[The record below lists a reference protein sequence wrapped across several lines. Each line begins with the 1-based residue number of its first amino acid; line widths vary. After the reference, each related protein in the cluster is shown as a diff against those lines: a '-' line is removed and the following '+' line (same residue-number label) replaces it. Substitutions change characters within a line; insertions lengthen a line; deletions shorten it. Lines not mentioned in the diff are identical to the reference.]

1 MPLIAIDG
9 PSGSGK
15 STLARA
21 LAERLGLPRLDTGA
35 MYRAVALAV
44 LRAGVDPSDGE
55 RAGAIARAASVEVG
69 ERVLLDGKDVTEEIR
84 SPEVDETVSVVA
96 AHPSVRRALQARQ
109 RAWAEERGGGV
120 VEGRDI
126 GTAVL
131 PDATV
136 KVFLVA
142 DLDERA
148 RRRAAQATGT
158 PAARA
163 RAVIEKRDA
172 LDAVREDSPLRQAPD
187 ALVLDSTRRSVD
199 ELVEEVL
206 ARL

>member
-1 MPLIAIDG
+1 VPLIAIDG

-21 LAERLGLPRLDTGA
+21 LAQRLGLPRLDTGA

-44 LRAGVDPSDGE
+44 LRAGADPFDGE
-55 RAGAIARAASVEVG
+55 RAGAIARRASVEVG
-69 ERVLLDGKDVTEEIR
+69 ERVLLDGEDVTEEIR
-84 SPEVDETVSVVA
+84 SPEVDAVVSVVA
-96 AHPSVRRALQARQ
+96 AHPSVRRILQARQ

-148 RRRAAQATGT
+148 RRRAGEARGT
-158 PAARA
+158 PAAEA
-163 RAVIEKRDA
+163 RSTIERRDA
-172 LDAVREDSPLRQAPD
+172 LDGGREDSPLRQAPD
-187 ALVLDSTRRSVD
+187 AIVLDSTRRSVD